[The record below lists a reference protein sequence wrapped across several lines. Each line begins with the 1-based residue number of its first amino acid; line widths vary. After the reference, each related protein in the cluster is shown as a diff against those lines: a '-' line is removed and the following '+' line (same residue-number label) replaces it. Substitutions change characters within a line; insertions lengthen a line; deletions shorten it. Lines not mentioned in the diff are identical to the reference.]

1 MKQGIV
7 VIIAMVVFMYIGF
20 TMYNNTG
27 LGITDFKLEEK
38 NSDNNQYELSYILRS
53 VRSFEYIDCEYTIL
67 SEDGQQIGTGSTIMK
82 NITDGSFTVN
92 ETINRTDTSKA
103 AKKVEIKIYTEKLN
117 PELKNSNG
125 TPSQKVFFEQ
135 TMDVS

>member
-7 VIIAMVVFMYIGF
+7 VIIVMVLFMYIGY

-27 LGITDFKLEEK
+27 LGITDFKLEE
-38 NSDNNQYELSYILRS
+38 NSSDNNQYKLSYILRS

-67 SEDGQQIGTGSTIMK
+67 SEDGQPIGTGSTIME
-82 NITDGSFTVN
+82 NITDGSFTIN
-92 ETINRTDTSKA
+92 ETINKTDASKT
-103 AKKVEIKIYTEKLN
+103 AKKVEIKIYTEKFN

-125 TPSQKVFFEQ
+125 TSSQKVFFEQ